1 MKRILTICIVYLSA
15 AIMVMFAIIIGI
27 IHKIILT
34 IIKIIMGIKKWK
46 KHLIG

>member
-1 MKRILTICIVYLSA
+1 MKRILTNCIIYTIAVIVVTF
-15 AIMVMFAIIIGI
+15 AIMLGI